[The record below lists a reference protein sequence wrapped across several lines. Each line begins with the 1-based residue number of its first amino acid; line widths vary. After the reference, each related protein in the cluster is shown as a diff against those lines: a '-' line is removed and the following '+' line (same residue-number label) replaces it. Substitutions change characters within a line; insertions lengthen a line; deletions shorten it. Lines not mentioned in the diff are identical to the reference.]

1 MTSMTTSQSGEPTAP
16 PSPEPDPMPGLSA
29 ARTFRDVALAVVRQ
43 PAGNIGLA
51 IIVAVVLMAVFAPLL
66 APYSPT
72 ATDTDAILV
81 GPGSKHLLGTD
92 DAGRDVVSRLMFG
105 AQPALV
111 VGTVAVLVG
120 GLVGMALG
128 ILAGY
133 YRGAVEALI
142 MRICDVAFAFPLILI
157 GICAVVVLGPGVI
170 SVGLAVGIGVTPMFA
185 RLARAEVLEEMSR
198 DYVKASRGMG
208 ATPLWV
214 VLRHI
219 VPNIA
224 TTMVVQMATA
234 ISSAIVIASALD
246 FLGMGTQPP
255 AASWGN
261 MLQASRQYLANN
273 PVFAISPGV
282 ILTVFVLGVNLFA
295 AALTN
300 ALNPRIRTKLLRSRS
315 ILARFRSRL
324 DAGPTTTTP
333 AEATIMRETT

>member
-1 MTSMTTSQSGEPTAP
+1 MATTSTSGMRRPAGSEQM
-16 PSPEPDPMPGLSA
+16 PSVSA
-29 ARTFRDVALAVVRQ
+29 VRTFKDVAIGVLRQ
-43 PAGNIGLA
+43 PAGTLGLVVVL
-51 IIVAVVLMAVFAPLL
+51 IVVLVAVLAPVL

-72 ATDTDAILV
+72 ATDTNSILA
-81 GPGSKHLLGTD
+81 GPGNGHLLGTD
-92 DAGRDVVSRLMFG
+92 DAGRDVLSRLMFG
-105 AQPALV
+105 AQPALI
-111 VGTVAVLVG
+111 VGTVAVIVG
-120 GLVGMALG
+120 GMVGILLG
-128 ILAGY
+128 VLAGY
-133 YRGAVEALI
+133 YRGLIESVI
-142 MRICDVAFAFPLILI
+142 MRLCDVAFAFPLILI
-157 GICAVVVLGPGVI
+157 GICAVVVLGPGVVP
-170 SVGLAVGIGVTPMFA
+170 VGLAVGIGVAPMFA

-208 ATPLWV
+208 ATAFWV
-214 VLRHI
+214 VVRHV

-282 ILTVFVLGVNLFA
+282 VLTIFVLGVNLFA

-300 ALNPRIRTKLLRSRS
+300 ALNPRIRTKILRTRS
-315 ILARFRSRL
+315 ILARFRNRL
-324 DAGPTTTTP
+324 DAGPTLTSS
-333 AEATIMRETT
+333 AEATTMRETP